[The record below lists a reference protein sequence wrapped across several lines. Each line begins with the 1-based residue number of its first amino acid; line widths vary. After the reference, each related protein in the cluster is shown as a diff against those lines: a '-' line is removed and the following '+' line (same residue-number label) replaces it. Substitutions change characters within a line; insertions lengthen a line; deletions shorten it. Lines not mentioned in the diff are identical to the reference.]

1 MQSTKGE
8 SKVQIVNMNVLM
20 FATKFI
26 TIINN
31 WFDELC
37 LNCTP
42 NVDLKDYLKVEVGLV
57 ENNYELIE
65 KVEYFEELQF
75 STIQIIQMTFIFLF
89 DVLGLAIYG
98 LVFGA

>member
-1 MQSTKGE
+1 
-8 SKVQIVNMNVLM
+8 
-20 FATKFI
+20 
-26 TIINN
+26 
-31 WFDELC
+31 

-42 NVDLKDYLKVEVGLV
+42 NANLKDYLKVEVGLV

-65 KVEYFEELQF
+65 KVEYFEKLQV
-75 STIQIIQMTFIFLF
+75 STIQTIQMTFNFLF